1 MSVYQKI
8 LNWLEAELFEGRL
21 HLGQSLPDDR
31 KLADIIRASHSSTR
45 EALKYLETMGV
56 LRLYE
61 GKRKTIIA
69 HLVSEPAASVT
80 PALRLHMASSRYPVR
95 DLIQARIL
103 LETFAVENADPTNPA
118 MDELERILEKMQY
131 EGTTPHTFHQLE
143 VDFHIALTKL
153 SGNQLITGLMTA
165 LRTSLT
171 DYLLSIMGRV
181 PLWSATATRLRAEYR
196 ALLEAIRYRDTTLAK
211 QLLIAN
217 IERQYTEASLDLNEE
232 TAVAHELPGTVV
244 AMEPIEIDDDDLIPD
259 HWEEAIAP
267 SLIEALENVGTTPAT
282 TAETTSPQ
290 GDTASENLESE
301 PSSERPKVQRW
312 TLAQEY
318 AKEQRKDEVSAEE
331 QELGTSTE
339 EHTSISTG
347 EENSSEISA
356 QEETPSHSKTSEAD
370 NTSTAEHSSEHSSA
384 AVSEEKKS
392 VVQNDPQPPVHNVLR
407 APTAGRTRK
416 VRGTV
421 SVPVHATVIKPI
433 YRTPHGETPIKI
445 RKNGDTSW
453 TQPSSDTL
461 RAKPVARKVVPG
473 SHPRVEEPQEST
485 SQYLS
490 SSEPEKKG
498 NAIGRWLGFGV
509 RTQQVQLAVEQKIT
523 EQAKDNSATPSADT
537 QTAGTQSQLQK
548 TQTQEQTSEQCATDV
563 VSSEKKSIFTKL
575 TLRKGRKHVAAID
588 EIEEKAESLSAD
600 ADPQMLAPEGYEL
613 ALDDAKEPQIIDE
626 TPRLS
631 RKEQRALE
639 EEHYSSSADSS
650 SEEPHEPQSSTTH
663 TEEPELSTKV
673 YTINKKIQKK
683 KKKKR

>member
-8 LNWLEAELFEGRL
+8 LNWLETELFEGRL

-95 DLIQARIL
+95 DLIQTRIL
-103 LETFAVENADPTNPA
+103 LETFSIENADPANPA

-131 EGTTPHTFHQLE
+131 EGTTPHAFHQLE

-290 GDTASENLESE
+290 GDTASENLKSE
-301 PSSERPKVQRW
+301 PSPEQPKVQRW

-318 AKEQRKDEVSAEE
+318 AKEQRKDKVSAEE
-331 QELGTSTE
+331 QELGTSAE
-339 EHTSISTG
+339 ENTSISTG
-347 EENSSEISA
+347 EENSSETSA
-356 QEETPSHSKTSEAD
+356 QEETPSHRKTSETD
-370 NTSTAEHSSEHSSA
+370 NTSTAEQSSEHSSVA

-392 VVQNDPQPPVHNVLR
+392 VVQNEPQPPVHNVLR

-433 YRTPHGETPIKI
+433 YRTPHGEPPVKV

-461 RAKPVARKVVPG
+461 RAKPSARKVVPG
-473 SHPRVEEPQEST
+473 SHPRIEEPQEPALETPT
-485 SQYLS
+485 SS
-490 SSEPEKKG
+490 ATEKKG
-498 NAIGRWLGFGV
+498 NFIGRWLGFGV
-509 RTQQVQLAVEQKIT
+509 RPEQGQSAVEHNTTEEPQNTT
-523 EQAKDNSATPSADT
+523 EQHSH
-537 QTAGTQSQLQK
+537 QQGT
-548 TQTQEQTSEQCATDV
+548 ENEP
-563 VSSEKKSIFTKL
+563 
-575 TLRKGRKHVAAID
+575 
-588 EIEEKAESLSAD
+588 EENTESLSSDSEA
-600 ADPQMLAPEGYEL
+600 QVLAPEGYEL
-613 ALDDAKEPQIIDE
+613 AFEDAKEPQIIDE

-639 EEHYSSSADSS
+639 EEHLEEDYPSTSEGSTVEELQESDVS
-650 SEEPHEPQSSTTH
+650 SEEPEV
-663 TEEPELSTKV
+663 STKV